1 MMCLLCLRQM
11 GVLTQ
16 VGQQRYLV
24 NDKVSSPEES
34 VNVTLKNNN
43 YEQPRQ
49 CTILPTAGSVH
60 LSAAT

>member
-24 NDKVSSPEES
+24 DKVSSPEES
-34 VNVTLKNNN
+34 VNATLKNNN

-49 CTILPTAGSVH
+49 CTILPTADSVQ